1 MEVAFKEA
9 SNHVHRFY
17 GRIGRYDGGATPKL
31 LTRVIPH
38 FFFTQISLTTPDES
52 VRSSAT
58 SGLYPPL
65 RDPLEAAQEWRNQE
79 EMDYHDRGTSRR
91 RRPGVTFD
99 EPEDKSDLETPIP
112 VTAIHQRPQSSKRF
126 SRLR

>member
-1 MEVAFKEA
+1 M
-9 SNHVHRFY
+9 S
-17 GRIGRYDGGATPKL
+17 
-31 LTRVIPH
+31 
-38 FFFTQISLTTPDES
+38 TPDES

-79 EMDYHDRGTSRR
+79 EMDYHDRGTGRR

-99 EPEDKSDLETPIP
+99 EPEDKSDLDIPIP
-112 VTAIHQRPQSSKRF
+112 VSAARQRPQASKRH